1 MNTKFGQHLFKKFNN
16 ICNTKQL
23 YQNYL
28 EELND
33 YGIEKFTD
41 ELYMSNILT
50 DTKISSDNNFFMKVV
65 KKIIPYPNLL
75 VTVGMDK
82 YNDQY
87 QIFDNL
93 PCNNENYLS
102 NDEQHLG
109 KVSMSKFHKFIC
121 PKSDDPIFMN
131 AIMFGSDKNKIVAI
145 IEKLTEMRLICH
157 EYAENL
163 IFVI

>member
-121 PKSDDPIFMN
+121 PKLQISNFQHTR
-131 AIMFGSDKNKIVAI
+131 DKSISF
-145 IEKLTEMRLICH
+145 L
-157 EYAENL
+157 L
-163 IFVI
+163 IFRLWQQFCFYLNQTL